1 MSVQSSQNN
10 TTVPFIRFGETFSRE
25 VTIKQDAGRVDPLAK
40 KTLLGRSQV
49 VAGAVT
55 PDGGN
60 TGTGTVTGFAL
71 AAGGPPREGSYNL
84 ECIAAVAEGG
94 TFKLED
100 PDGNILAN
108 DLVMIVGAGAAT
120 TFVVAGMTF
129 IITDG
134 GVDFIV
140 GDKFALAIDA
150 DGDYIPFDASDV
162 NGGQNI
168 SGIFLGDDIAAA
180 DIVAGDIP
188 DQPILAGGNCTIAAE
203 QLVIEDGSDLDTV
216 IGNGL
221 TIRENLYRLG
231 IFAED
236 TVDIDEF
243 EN

>member
-1 MSVQSSQNN
+1 MNVQARADNS
-10 TTVPFIRFGETFSRE
+10 TVPFIRSGETFSRE
-25 VTIKQDAGRVDPLAK
+25 VTFKQDAGRVDPLVK

-49 VAGAVT
+49 EAGAVT

-60 TGTGTVTGFAL
+60 TGDGTVTGFAI

-84 ECIAAVAEGG
+84 ECIAAVANGG

-100 PDGNILAN
+100 PDGNLLAN
-108 DLVMIVGAGAAT
+108 DLVMTAGAGAAT
-120 TFVVAGMTF
+120 VFIVAGMTF

-134 GVDFIV
+134 AADFIV
-140 GDKFALAIDA
+140 GDKFTLDIDA
-150 DGDYIPFDASDV
+150 DGDYVPFDVSAL
-162 NGGQNI
+162 NGGQVVAA
-168 SGIFLGDDIAAA
+168 IFLGDDIPAA
-180 DIVAGDIP
+180 DIVAGDIA
-188 DQPILAGGNCTIAAE
+188 DQPVLVGGKCTITAE
-203 QLVIEDGSDLDTV
+203 QLVIEGGATLDTV

-236 TVDIDEF
+236 TVDIDEL